1 MPRRPPLPLASLAL
15 ALLVVTAGCASL
27 TGDTAQPT
35 TDAGATDD
43 VPTTDAAETDDVPTT
58 ATTAMASD
66 ETPTDRATGQSPND
80 TVVRASLV
88 GTTATGANLSAANA
102 TETAGALAADLG
114 VPASDVRLRPE
125 TGTVE
130 VFDANVSGSAL
141 AGALDDL
148 GVAAPGLR
156 TRAGVADAT
165 QQATVRTLEARLDVL
180 GIDATV
186 ETATVDGRRGVAVT
200 PTDGNASAVRDAVRD
215 RGRVEIVAHFPANG
229 SGESRSV
236 TLLENGDFERVGT
249 AQVGRQNP
257 YVPVTVAGDAAANF
271 SSALVGFG
279 FTDEGVGD
287 CPTDAAR
294 ADPTNASGHCLYTV
308 HDGDVVY
315 AASLSAG
322 LADTIESG
330 EWEASPRFV
339 MTAANVSAAQE
350 LQAHLEAGALP
361 TRLSIPD

>member
-1 MPRRPPLPLASLAL
+1 
-15 ALLVVTAGCASL
+15 
-27 TGDTAQPT
+27 
-35 TDAGATDD
+35 
-43 VPTTDAAETDDVPTT
+43 
-58 ATTAMASD
+58 
-66 ETPTDRATGQSPND
+66 
-80 TVVRASLV
+80 VVRASLV
-88 GTTATGANLSAANA
+88 GTTATGVNLSAAKA
-102 TETAGALAADLG
+102 TEDAGALADELG
-114 VPASDVRLRPE
+114 VPVSDVRLRPA
-125 TGTVE
+125 TSTVE
-130 VFDANVSGSAL
+130 VYDANVSESAL

-148 GVAAPGLR
+148 GFVTPGLR
-156 TRAGVADAT
+156 TRAGVTDET

-186 ETATVDGRRGVAVT
+186 EAATVDGRRGVAVT

-215 RGRVEIVAHFPANG
+215 RGRVEIVAHFPADG
-229 SGESRSV
+229 SGEPRSV
-236 TLLENGDFERVGT
+236 TLLENADFERVGT
-249 AQVGRQNP
+249 AQAGRQNP
-257 YVPVTVAGDAAANF
+257 YVPVTVAEDAAGNF

-287 CPTDAAR
+287 CPTDAAT
-294 ADPTNASGHCLYTV
+294 ADPANASGHCLYTV

-322 LADTIESG
+322 LADAIESG

-339 MTAANVSAAQE
+339 MTAVNESAARE